1 MNLKKFLH
9 DRLLPLLLC
18 FSLAIGVVAY
28 ETPKA
33 EAVVGVDDAVFGS
46 MALASYMTA
55 TGVPLTVIE
64 GGAGAVSAGLSSV
77 AGSYAAATGAAASG
91 EAVLGTIA
99 AGTAIS
105 TAGTIILT
113 AAAVAACAALVAWLI
128 SEKGVTEGGDAVEV
142 VKSVGGF
149 SCTACSQT
157 GYLPCNFLSIYRTL
171 YADWSDVF
179 RNLGVNDQAFIMSIS
194 TDYFVGYFFD
204 SDGLLWLG
212 VFRNPYSAVNS
223 SFFGFY
229 DLSSLDHVRSIVP
242 IFCGSTPNAGSSV
255 FSWRVFYSRSYAEAW
270 DGFLTG
276 SCFAFD
282 WSREWLAGSYP
293 DSYSNAY
300 LFAKFFI

>member
-1 MNLKKFLH
+1 MRAGKRFLAA
-9 DRLLPLLLC
+9 LLSVTLSLGLL
-18 FSLAIGVVAY
+18 VY

-33 EAVVGVDDAVFGS
+33 EAVEGVDDAVFGS

-142 VKSVGGF
+142 VKSTGGF
-149 SCTACSQT
+149 TATSCSTSYSGRT
-157 GYLPCNFLSIYRTL
+157 ILTSISNKTEAGWLCCESLIY
-171 YADWSDVF
+171 S
-179 RNLGVNDQAFIMSIS
+179 LGVNSKVAILEMSEDRFGGYYFDNIGAFR
-194 TDYFVGYFFD
+194 Y
-204 SDGLLWLG
+204 GL
-212 VFRNPYSAVNS
+212 FENPYGAVNA
-223 SFFGFY
+223 SFFGVYDLADLVYMGSTLPCVCYYSSPSLTTYVKPIFY
-229 DLSSLDHVRSIVP
+229 D
-242 IFCGSTPNAGSSV
+242 
-255 FSWRVFYSRSYAEAW
+255 RSYARNW
-270 DGFLTG
+270 SDFLLSG
-276 SCFAFD
+276 CFAFD
-282 WSREWLAGSYP
+282 HSTHWFIRTSWGSPYP
-293 DSYSNAY
+293 SIVF
-300 LFAKFFI
+300 L